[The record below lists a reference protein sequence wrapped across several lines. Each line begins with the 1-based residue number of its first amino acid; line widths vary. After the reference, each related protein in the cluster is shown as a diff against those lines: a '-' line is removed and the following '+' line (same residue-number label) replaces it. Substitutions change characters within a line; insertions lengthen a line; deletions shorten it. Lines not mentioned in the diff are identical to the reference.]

1 MKSVRWIS
9 TLVVVLMSGLVA
21 QADPGSQAK
30 AAFAFGA
37 VANQKVAT
45 SAPTYAELYAQSVR
59 ESRPLCVW
67 IGYGCPSSARQVD
80 DMLHFQV
87 NGNSWEGDKWNGP
100 GVLIGVPFEGELYV
114 GEFVKAEDCCA
125 SELRRAA
132 KRSQD
137 KFSHRQ
143 QQRSFQQSRSQP
155 AGSGHTS
162 PPRGRSGRQGS
173 PCVG

>member
-1 MKSVRWIS
+1 MMSVRWIS
-9 TLVVVLMSGLVA
+9 TLVMALALGPTVKS
-21 QADPGSQAK
+21 DPGAQAK

-37 VANQKVAT
+37 VANQKVAA
-45 SAPTYAELYAQSVR
+45 SAPAYAELYAQSVR

-87 NGNSWEGDKWNGP
+87 EGNTWEGGKWQGP
-100 GVLIGVPFEGELYV
+100 GVLIGVPHEGELYV

-137 KFSHRQ
+137 KFS
-143 QQRSFQQSRSQP
+143 SRSQRNLQQNHSQP
-155 AGSGHTS
+155 TGSGHTS
-162 PPRGRSGRQGS
+162 HPRGRSGRQGT